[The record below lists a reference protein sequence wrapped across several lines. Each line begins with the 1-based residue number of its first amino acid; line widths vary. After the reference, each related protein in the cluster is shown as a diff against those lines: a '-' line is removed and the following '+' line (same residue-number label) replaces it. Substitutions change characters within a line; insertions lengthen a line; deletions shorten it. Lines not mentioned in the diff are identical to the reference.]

1 MRREGGVVCDSKPI
15 SSLFAIAHGNRPA
28 ASREDPL
35 GILLSARHRFHSP
48 SIRLRRL
55 AVRID
60 CAGAGSSPALWILQS
75 VIVISVMRP
84 GLTTTRV
91 GGAEEPSNFT

>member
-28 ASREDPL
+28 ASREDSL
-35 GILLSARHRFHSP
+35 RILLSARQRFHSP

-60 CAGAGSSPALWILQS
+60 CAGGAALRRSGFFQS